1 MITIVEII
9 RAVSGMVETVFGAPP
24 TTKDIR
30 EGFERPCTYLSELY
44 SDVSREGKLRHE
56 TAQLELVRF
65 AARTDRGWIDLLRAQ
80 AALTEALER
89 PIRVDEQFHLVAEEV
104 DFDPVRED
112 MALYCTFSVEWFQ
125 EAPEDDWR
133 GGSEDKMDALDV
145 NDEAWVRPDD

>member
-9 RAVSGMVETVFGAPP
+9 RAVSGMVETVFGTPP

-133 GGSEDKMDALDV
+133 GDSK
-145 NDEAWVRPDD
+145 DEMEVLEVDEEVWAEP

>member
-9 RAVSGMVETVFGAPP
+9 RAVSGMVETVFGTPP

-125 EAPEDDWR
+125 DTDATPAEGSTDPMLQLDINGERAAEPED
-133 GGSEDKMDALDV
+133 
-145 NDEAWVRPDD
+145 

>member
-9 RAVSGMVETVFGAPP
+9 RAVSGMVETVFGTPP

-133 GGSEDKMDALDV
+133 GGSK
-145 NDEAWVRPDD
+145 DEMEVLEVDEEVWAEP